1 MIEDPKRG
9 LIYNP
14 EQHESC
20 VHIRAANC
28 VGLCDDPKNYVPKK
42 CCAHPRHRKD
52 SLKEICVPVE
62 AEGPKCEYWESRSL
76 KNLGD

>member
-52 SLKEICVPVE
+52 SL
-62 AEGPKCEYWESRSL
+62 
-76 KNLGD
+76 